1 MSRNLIRIPS
11 VEGRSASPEAQRVA
25 AQHLKAALAR
35 WRDPDSPLATGDD
48 AADVAMAV
56 VALATARAVE
66 VTE

>member
-1 MSRNLIRIPS
+1 MTPTTL
-11 VEGRSASPEAQRVA
+11 AD
-25 AQHLKAALAR
+25 ALAR

-66 VTE
+66 VVE